1 MSRIYDYFFQI
12 LILGDFKNKAAIQ
25 DFLLRFLD
33 EDRFPANNPAKVWFD
48 FKIKIIDFENKVVK
62 LQIWD
67 GAGEERYRTITKTF
81 YKGVHGIILMYDV
94 TDQNSFKY
102 LRGLVKQIDANADKS
117 VGKVIVG
124 LKSDEHGRVVTEEQG
139 KKMAEDYNM
148 GFFESSA
155 RTNKNVSEVFYY
167 LIKEIIMEINL
178 KERKKKEK
186 EEEAFKKKMNI
197 C

>member
-1 MSRIYDYFFQI
+1 MSGIYDYFFQI

-67 GAGEERYRTITKTF
+67 GAGEERFRTITKTF

-94 TDQNSFKY
+94 TDQK
-102 LRGLVKQIDANADKS
+102 
-117 VGKVIVG
+117 
-124 LKSDEHGRVVTEEQG
+124 
-139 KKMAEDYNM
+139 
-148 GFFESSA
+148 
-155 RTNKNVSEVFYY
+155 
-167 LIKEIIMEINL
+167 LI
-178 KERKKKEK
+178 
-186 EEEAFKKKMNI
+186 
-197 C
+197 

>member
-1 MSRIYDYFFQI
+1 ML
-12 LILGDFKNKAAIQ
+12 LIK
-25 DFLLRFLD
+25 
-33 EDRFPANNPAKVWFD
+33 
-48 FKIKIIDFENKVVK
+48 
-62 LQIWD
+62 
-67 GAGEERYRTITKTF
+67 
-81 YKGVHGIILMYDV
+81 
-94 TDQNSFKY
+94 NSFKY

-167 LIKEIIMEINL
+167 LIKEIIMGINL
-178 KERKKKEK
+178 KERRKKEK

-197 C
+197 LMKYISF